1 MLRLF
6 SSLTL
11 LFITGFCFAQ
21 QPEEDSLRLQR
32 AEEFFKSALIKH
44 FIHPNQLEQKSW
56 RECQSSIK
64 NLVEKFEDNFIEI
77 RIEKAFNNA
86 DVTNYFSAIFIYED
100 GREFILPAFKIMQ

>member
-6 SSLTL
+6 SSLIL

-64 NLVEKFEDNFIEI
+64 NLVEKFDDDFIEI
-77 RIEKAFNNA
+77 RIEKAFNSA
-86 DVTNYFSAIFIYED
+86 DVTNYFSAILIYEG